1 MLIAE
6 TLKVAVKNENDKSSS
21 LTVWKYKVEFISSL
35 KYLNLKDSFASL
47 LMGLIW
53 CALNIVNNYY
63 I

>member
-47 LMGLIW
+47 LMGLMCIE
-53 CALNIVNNYY
+53 YSQ
-63 I
+63 

>member
-63 I
+63 N